1 MDRLSYAQFS
11 GMVDSEGSLR
21 KRFEVGTGVL
31 FTLLTECPIPMF
43 LLYSLFAASVEAADV
58 SVVVTVSGD
67 ALKANDMDASDTVL
81 VLLPELLAGL

>member
-11 GMVDSEGSLR
+11 GIVDSEGSLR
-21 KRFEVGTGVL
+21 NLFDFGTGVL
-31 FTLLTECPIPMF
+31 LTLLTMGGVGIF

-67 ALKANDMDASDTVL
+67 ALMASDIDASDTVL
-81 VLLPELLAGL
+81 VLLPELLPRL